1 MTKYIFLFYTWTF
14 LITYINNII
23 YILEIS
29 IQYIYIYS
37 AFVTD
42 NRGNKLRR
50 IVAAGNISIFISHF
64 CAVFAKILNLDYEV
78 ELVGTSFLTQVL
90 AHLS

>member
-1 MTKYIFLFYTWTF
+1 MTKYVSLLHVNFFN
-14 LITYINNII
+14 YIYKQYHI

-90 AHLS
+90 AHL